1 MFKRL
6 LIISLLS
13 VSLIALV
20 GTEEAAG
27 CFVWKGRLYCSD
39 LCADT
44 FLKGVGNPSVNT
56 VAVCVGLFIEKV
68 EGRCWNQP
76 GNSGQARGTSFFP
89 EIPLVDETLVFAYHL
104 NEDRGTAEVPICW
117 DWNSEIYGSIL
128 DWVYDHF
135 TEVCPNYN
143 WYFDEGSLQI
153 KTLYVYHSAYE
164 EDKSG
169 NLVVS
174 SQLCRKCT
182 YGGTE
187 CGFTC
192 SNVSTSQCT
201 GRGLGSAC
209 NAAVP

>member
-6 LIISLLS
+6 LIMGVLS

-27 CFVWKGRLYCSD
+27 CFVWRGRLYCSD
-39 LCADT
+39 LHADT
-44 FLKGVGNPSVNT
+44 YLKGVGNPSVNT
-56 VAVCVGLFIEKV
+56 VAVCVGLYIEKV
-68 EGRCWNQP
+68 EGRCWNKP
-76 GNSGQARGTSFFP
+76 GNSGQAQGTSFFP
-89 EIPLVDETLVFAYHL
+89 EIPLIDETLVHAEHL
-104 NEDRGTAEVPICW
+104 TDERGGAEVVLSW
-117 DWNSEIYGSIL
+117 DWNLEIYKSIL
-128 DWVYDHF
+128 DWVDDHF

-143 WYFDEGSLQI
+143 WYFDETSMQI
-153 KTLYVYHSAYE
+153 RTMYVYHSAYE
-164 EDKSG
+164 EDKKG
-169 NLVVS
+169 DLVVS
-174 SQLCRKCT
+174 SQLCRKCSL
-182 YGGTE
+182 GGPE